1 MPVYSHSR
9 IGTFENCP
17 LQYKFRYIDKA
28 PSDVPNTIEAFM
40 GSRVHETLEKLYK
53 DLKYKKLN
61 SIEELLE
68 YFNTLWQENWDDGIV
83 VNKKEYTAENYRLI
97 GEDAIRKYY
106 ARFEPFETRNI
117 GLEMN
122 LILTLDDGHK
132 IRGVIDRLDQNED
145 GIYEIHDYKTSGH
158 LPTQE
163 QIDRDRQL
171 ALYSIMVRNDYPD
184 CRDVRLIWHY
194 LAFDK
199 NLETRKTEEEL
210 EELKMSVQEKIEKI
224 ESATEY
230 PPHRSNL
237 CGWCGFKRICPEWKD
252 QYKNEEGQQNP
263 VFTDVDGTELV
274 DRYAELTEKKKEIDA
289 ELKELDK
296 KAIEYG
302 KAKDVTRIFGTDHEI
317 SIKTSSG
324 IKLPSKSSDDRAALI
339 QVLKEVGKYDE
350 VSETEL
356 NISTLKKIIKEKQW
370 PEDVIVRM
378 DPFINA
384 KESVKIT
391 LKKNNE

>member
-1 MPVYSHSR
+1 M
-9 IGTFENCP
+9 
-17 LQYKFRYIDKA
+17 
-28 PSDVPNTIEAFM
+28 
-40 GSRVHETLEKLYK
+40 
-53 DLKYKKLN
+53 
-61 SIEELLE
+61 
-68 YFNTLWQENWDDGIV
+68 
-83 VNKKEYTAENYRLI
+83 
-97 GEDAIRKYY
+97 
-106 ARFEPFETRNI
+106 
-117 GLEMN
+117 
-122 LILTLDDGHK
+122 